1 MAQSADGVSIVIPV
15 YNEENSISETVSEIN
30 AELEGKYAYE
40 IIVVDDGSTDRT
52 AEIIRG
58 LRCKSVRH
66 PINIGY
72 GQSII
77 TGIGLSTYGKIM
89 TIDADK
95 SYSVK
100 DMPALIEK
108 VKDCDMVIG
117 RRAGKQ
123 FWGSLLKHPARL
135 IFLWFAEF
143 TVGKE
148 IPDVNSGLRIFKMES
163 FRKVDF
169 PVICRGFSFS
179 STMTLS
185 FLATGM
191 SVVFEPISYLPREG
205 KSKVNYFRDIFR
217 TLQTL
222 VEIITYYNPL
232 KLIIIICAVP
242 AFFTVL
248 FAALAAASGSAL
260 FFVSSVLSLLAACVI
275 FALGLVVDSVRLRRS
290 SDKSGN
296 ICGL

>member
-1 MAQSADGVSIVIPV
+1 MLKPINGVSIVIPV
-15 YNEENSISETVSEIN
+15 YNEEKAICETVAEIN
-30 AELEGKYAYE
+30 EELSGKYTYE
-40 IIVVDDGSTDRT
+40 IVVVNDGSTDNT
-52 AEIIRG
+52 KALVEKLG
-58 LRCKSVRH
+58 VKVVHH

-77 TGIGLSTYGKIM
+77 SGIENSVYDAIM
-89 TIDADK
+89 TIDADG
-95 SYSVK
+95 SYSAK
-100 DMPALIEK
+100 DMPALIKSIEN
-108 VKDCDMVIG
+108 CGMVIG
-117 RRAGKQ
+117 RRIGKQ

-143 TVGKE
+143 TVGKK
-148 IPDVNSGLRIFKMES
+148 IPDVNSGLRIFRKES
-163 FRKVDF
+163 FDRVDF

-191 SVVFEPISYLPREG
+191 PVLFEPISYLPRKG

-232 KLIIIICAVP
+232 KLIIIICAIP
-242 AFFTVL
+242 GFLMLL
-248 FAALAAASGSAL
+248 FAVLAFVYESQWFLMYSILSLFAGCL
-260 FFVSSVLSLLAACVI
+260 FFI
-275 FALGLVVDSVRLRRS
+275 LGLVIDAVRLRKS
-290 SDKSGN
+290 QDTSGN
-296 ICGL
+296 L